1 MEKQKSKYRFNIID
15 VLLIVLILG
24 VLGGIYYF
32 VSGDGGAF
40 LKGAIKD
47 THDVRYVIELKTV
60 DKDYVDNILIGDN
73 VTETIRSG
81 NIGRIVDVEVSPAWA
96 ITTNVETG
104 EMLKSYYPPI
114 NAPTDDESEDVDNT
128 DSDTESIE
136 KTVTDDGDDELI
148 YDYYNVRITVESEM
162 QYTGTSY
169 AIDGYDVVVGNLIYF
184 RIPHYVGSGYCIS
197 LEVVE

>member
-96 ITTNVETG
+96 ITTNLETG

-114 NAPTDDESEDVDNT
+114 NAPTDDESENVDNT

>member
-104 EMLKSYYPPI
+104 EMLKSYYPPV